1 VPTRDIWAMWRRAGA
16 AAGVFAGLGVTAF
29 LGRRR

>member
-1 VPTRDIWAMWRRAGA
+1 MWRRAAA

-29 LGRRR
+29 VGRRR